1 VFYPDR
7 RGEPHEGGVDRA
19 DDAGDGGAA
28 LVHRAR
34 VAHVDAQHDRGLRQ
48 QALGGPYGDKEII
61 CGDLNTDRQTDA
73 RLLGLEDAVDAAQLH
88 VDLEGDVAQ
97 RVGAGLAQ
105 RLVDDALG
113 HQAHVD
119 LGHALHVG
127 CKT

>member
-1 VFYPDR
+1 VT
-7 RGEPHEGGVDRA
+7 
-19 DDAGDGGAA
+19 
-28 LVHRAR
+28 
-34 VAHVDAQHDRGLRQ
+34 HVDAQHDGGLRQ
-48 QALGGPYGDKEII
+48 QALGGPDEDEEIMWRSKY
-61 CGDLNTDRQTDA
+61 RQTDA

-97 RVGAGLAQ
+97 RVWAGLAQ

-127 CKT
+127 CKTWLTRWVNRRINIQRNPR